1 MLSDRTF
8 TKGVCVRVCTHV
20 VCVCVHMCVFFRHGG
35 LRVENIFS
43 FLKSFLFF
51 LFCRHGGLRVENL
64 RTAGDEGFVGRCRA
78 HHVQAGMPI
87 ENTFYTSAVSTV
99 L

>member
-1 MLSDRTF
+1 
-8 TKGVCVRVCTHV
+8 
-20 VCVCVHMCVFFRHGG
+20 
-35 LRVENIFS
+35 
-43 FLKSFLFF
+43 
-51 LFCRHGGLRVENL
+51 
-64 RTAGDEGFVGRCRA
+64 VGRCRA